1 MIFKPQL
8 ARWIPVHKPA
18 GMSSHDVVAIA
29 RRQLWHKKIGHSGTL
44 DPAVT
49 GVLVLALGKATRLIQ
64 YLKGEKAYRARVRL
78 GISTSSYDLT
88 GEILDEQAVP
98 ALSEADLKQ
107 ALASHLGTRIQIP
120 PMVSA
125 RSVQGK
131 RLYQWAR
138 EGVELPDRPG
148 REITISQIEL
158 ISWESPDLCFEV
170 RCSAGTYIRS
180 LAHDLGQQFG
190 CGAALAQMQRTQA
203 NQFDLADCADLDSLR
218 LLTEEPNPGVAVDY
232 PLQHLAQIQLTETQQ
247 VLDWVH
253 GKRLDWA
260 EGIPTGPI
268 RVYTP
273 EGLLAGLA
281 EAEEGQIK
289 PKLGMLVPAN

>member
-8 ARWIPVHKPA
+8 ARWIPVHKPG

-29 RRQLWHKKIGHSGTL
+29 RRQLWHKKIGHTGTL

-64 YLKGEKAYRARVRL
+64 YLQGEKTYRATVRL
-78 GISTSSYDLT
+78 GISTHSYDLT
-88 GEILDEQAVP
+88 GEVLDQQAVP
-98 ALSEADLKQ
+98 SLSAADLKK
-107 ALASHLGTRIQIP
+107 ALAKYLGTQIQIP

-138 EGVELPDRPG
+138 EGIELPDRPG
-148 REITISQIEL
+148 REITVHQIDL

-180 LAHDLGQQFG
+180 LAHELGQELG
-190 CGAALAQMQRTQA
+190 CGAALANMQRTGA
-203 NQFDLADCADLDSLR
+203 NTFSLADCVALDSLR
-218 LLTEEPNPGVAVDY
+218 LLTEVPEPGFAVDHA
-232 PLQHLAQIQLTETQQ
+232 LQHLPQIQLTDTQQ
-247 VLDWVH
+247 VIDWVH
-253 GKRLDWA
+253 GKPLDWPQQLPA
-260 EGIPTGPI
+260 GPI

-273 EGLLAGLA
+273 QGELAGLA
-281 EAEEGQIK
+281 EHQTGQLK
-289 PKLGMLVPAN
+289 PRLGMLEPI